1 MYIVNLHPTFVLIM
15 LIASQKLVSEP
26 YIIGSQTLNT
36 SGLFYHR
43 YTISC
48 AIATIYCGTFTI
60 LSVTLIGPQ
69 CFFVSI
75 IISLRP
81 IGTRNSHL
89 HV

>member
-1 MYIVNLHPTFVLIM
+1 M
-15 LIASQKLVSEP
+15 LIASQKLVSAP

-48 AIATIYCGTFTI
+48 AIATIYRGMFTI
-60 LSVTLIGPQ
+60 LSVTLTGPH
-69 CFFVSI
+69 CFFISI
-75 IISLRP
+75 IHSLRP
-81 IGTRNSHL
+81 LSTWSSHL